1 MATDKELLEDI
12 SFDREVVPKDQ
23 EGDLLVGLL
32 KKKAYDEKSAIDLAR
47 FPIREEFIDR
57 LIKENRI
64 QVFANSPMKVFL
76 TPMGKIIAMGEFAL
90 RRRETRHNI

>member
-12 SFDREVVPKDQ
+12 SFDREVAPKDQ

-32 KKKAYDEKSAIDLAR
+32 KRKAYDEKSAVDLAK
-47 FPIREEFIDR
+47 FPVREEFIDR
-57 LIKENRI
+57 LIKEDRI
-64 QVFANSPMKVFL
+64 RVFANSPMKVFL
-76 TPMGKIIAMGEFAL
+76 SPIGKMVAMGEFAL